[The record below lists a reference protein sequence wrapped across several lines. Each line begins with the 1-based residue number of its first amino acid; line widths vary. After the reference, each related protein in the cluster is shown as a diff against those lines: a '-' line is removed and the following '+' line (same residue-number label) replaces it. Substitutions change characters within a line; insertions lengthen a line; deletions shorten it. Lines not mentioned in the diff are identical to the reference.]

1 MNNMPIKPMRY
12 FNVLDTSDNVCG
24 GYIGR
29 NPYDVSTKV
38 FVKIIQKSKQTGV
51 AINGPIIIRLKESV
65 RYSTGKIYEYR
76 ILNEKSYPP
85 EVFNIVDFDEGR
97 QLVYI

>member
-1 MNNMPIKPMRY
+1 MDFHI
-12 FNVLDTSDNVCG
+12 FLL
-24 GYIGR
+24 
-29 NPYDVSTKV
+29 
-38 FVKIIQKSKQTGV
+38 
-51 AINGPIIIRLKESV
+51 NGPIIIRLKESV

-76 ILNEKSYPP
+76 ILNKKSYPP